1 MDRAAAEQ
9 AYFLVGELFTD
20 EIRKS
25 PNDLDGAWARAVKAA
40 KAAGLLDAQFPQG
53 FFEGPVKEI
62 ALARIR
68 EAARLAKE
76 FNKVVNELLDAGQM
90 SPDEILERVERQ
102 FGPTFVGLCR
112 QFDQF
117 KVH

>member
-1 MDRAAAEQ
+1 MDRATAGR
-9 AYFLVGELFTD
+9 AYLLVGDFFIDELRQTP
-20 EIRKS
+20 K
-25 PNDLDGAWARAVKAA
+25 DLDGAWARAVKAA
-40 KAAGLLDAQFPQG
+40 TAAGLLDAQFPQG

-62 ALARIR
+62 ALARIQ

-76 FNKVVNELLDAGQM
+76 FNEVVNELLDAGQM
-90 SPDEILERVERQ
+90 SPDEILERVGRQ